1 MGGNIKFCDG
11 CIHSGVC
18 EELKYIRADG
28 IDAGCPDYIYKK
40 NFIILPC
47 TVGDTLILHKDDK
60 PVEEK
65 ILQVVVDKV
74 DTLFIISGHRAVSI
88 MDIGRSVFVKTDE
101 EKENE

>member
-1 MGGNIKFCDG
+1 MGGNMKFCDG

-28 IDAGCPDYIYKK
+28 VDAGCPDYIDKK
-40 NFIILPC
+40 MFITLPC
-47 TVGDTLILHKDDK
+47 TVGATLILYEDDK

-74 DTLFIISGHRAVSI
+74 DTFFIISGHRAISK
-88 MDIGRSVFVKTDE
+88 MDIGRTVFVKTDKE
-101 EKENE
+101 ENE

>member
-1 MGGNIKFCDG
+1 MKFCDG

-18 EELKYIRADG
+18 EQVKNMRVDG

-47 TVGDTLILHKDDK
+47 TVGDTLILYKDDK

-88 MDIGRSVFVKTDE
+88 MDIGRSVFVKTAKE
-101 EKENE
+101 ENE